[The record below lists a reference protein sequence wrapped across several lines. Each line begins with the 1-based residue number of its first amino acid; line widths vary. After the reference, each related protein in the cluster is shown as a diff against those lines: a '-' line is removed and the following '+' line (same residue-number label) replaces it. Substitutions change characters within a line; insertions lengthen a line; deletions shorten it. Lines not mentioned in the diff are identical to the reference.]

1 MIKKKGLED
10 NVNKM
15 KLKVN
20 KLEIVLYSKNE
31 EEFIS
36 LTDMAKFRD
45 SKRTNYIIQ
54 NWMRTRNTIE
64 FLGLWEQLYNLNFK
78 SIEFDAFKNEAGSNS
93 FTLTPK
99 KWIESTNAIGII
111 SKAGRYGGTY
121 AHKDIA
127 FEFASW
133 ISPTFKLY
141 LIKDYQR
148 IKEIQTNKYNVEWS
162 VKRLLSKTNYLIQTD
177 AVKNYILP
185 KGNYLKDKQWIV
197 YAEEA
202 DILNV
207 ALFGCTAKDWRTAN
221 SKLVKKKMNI
231 RDIASINEL
240 AVISNLESMNAD
252 MIRQNIDK
260 EERFLKL
267 KAVAKYQIEILNG
280 NSYMKTL
287 KKKSDD
293 AFVKKQK

>member
-1 MIKKKGLED
+1 MSKT
-10 NVNKM
+10 

-20 KLEIVLYSKNE
+20 DLEIVLYSEKE
-31 EEFIS
+31 DEYIS
-36 LTDMAKFRD
+36 LTDMAKFKD
-45 SKRTNYIIQ
+45 AQRTNYIIQ

-64 FLGLWEQLYNLNFK
+64 FIGLWEQLYNPQFK
-78 SIEFDAFKNEAGSNS
+78 GIEFDAFKNEAGSNS

-99 KWIESTNAIGII
+99 KWIEATNAIGII

-148 IKEIQTNKYNVEWS
+148 IKEIETNQYNLDWN

-177 AVKNYILP
+177 AVKNFILP
-185 KGNYLKDKQWIV
+185 ETDYESDKHWLV

-207 ALFGCTAKDWRTAN
+207 ALFGCTAKDWRKVNPKFAG
-221 SKLVKKKMNI
+221 KRMNI
-231 RDIASINEL
+231 RDFASINEL
-240 AVISNLESMNAD
+240 AVLSNLESMNAE
-252 MIRQNIDK
+252 MIRENIPK
-260 EERFLKL
+260 EERFSKL
-267 KAVAKYQIEILNG
+267 RAIAEYQTKILNE
-280 NSYMKTL
+280 NSDLKTI
-287 KKKSDD
+287 KKKSEETYISEQ
-293 AFVKKQK
+293 KNKQ

>member
-1 MIKKKGLED
+1 MNKTKL
-10 NVNKM
+10 NVNE
-15 KLKVN
+15 
-20 KLEIVLYSKNE
+20 LEIVLYKQNE

-45 SKRTNYIIQ
+45 SERTNYIIQ

-64 FLGLWEQLYNLNFK
+64 FLGLWEQLRNPDFK
-78 SIEFDAFKNEAGSNS
+78 SIEFDAFRNESGSNS

-99 KWIESTNAIGII
+99 KWIESTNSIGII

-141 LIKDYQR
+141 LITEYQR
-148 IKEIQTNKYNVEWS
+148 LKEIETNQYNLEWN
-162 VKRLLSKTNYLIQTD
+162 VKRILSKTNYHIHTD
-177 AVKNYILP
+177 AVKNNIIP
-185 KGNYLKDKQWIV
+185 EKNYEREKEWLL

-202 DILNV
+202 DLLNV
-207 ALFGCTAKDWRTAN
+207 VLFNCTAKDWRDAN
-221 SKLVKKKMNI
+221 QALSKKSMNI

-240 AVISNLESMNAD
+240 AILSNLETLNAQ
-252 MIRQNIDK
+252 MIKEKIDK
-260 EERFLKL
+260 KERFIKL
-267 KAVAKYQIEILNG
+267 KEIAEYQLTILNEKDF
-280 NSYMKTL
+280 MKAL
-287 KKKSDD
+287 KKLNDN
-293 AFVKKQK
+293 VYVEQKKTK